1 MTDSQSHT
9 ILILT
14 TRLAA
19 QSADMQAALLRLED
33 QIELMSHRLSN
44 EIAMA
49 RERTRS
55 DIVCWLDLLIGMVG
69 IAVINFTMVLVIGGI
84 GHPH

>member
-9 ILILT
+9 ILILE

-19 QSADMQAALLRLED
+19 QSADMQAALLHLED
-33 QIELMSHRLSN
+33 RIELISHRLSN

-69 IAVINFTMVLVIGGI
+69 IAVINFTMVPVIGGI